1 MLPTA
6 AMPAQPAVTVAT
18 VSLYVALL
26 LTASTPVELVYVA
39 ATLPVTVKVQVRTF
53 SVALTPLMYPLVTP
67 AL

>member
-1 MLPTA
+1 
-6 AMPAQPAVTVAT
+6 MPAQPAVTVAT